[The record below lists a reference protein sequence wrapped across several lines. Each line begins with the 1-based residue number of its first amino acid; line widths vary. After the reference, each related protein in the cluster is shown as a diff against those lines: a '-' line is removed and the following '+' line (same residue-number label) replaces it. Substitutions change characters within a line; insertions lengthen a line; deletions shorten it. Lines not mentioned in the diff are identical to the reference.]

1 MAKKKDSSIK
11 DALTLGTKR
20 TLPKKTVKNVGQI
33 EKATAKIHE
42 EGKLEQ
48 EIKRKEEVKKTS
60 LHIPIDLYT
69 KLKRKSFDR
78 GITLR
83 KLIIETLKKEFD
95 T

>member
-1 MAKKKDSSIK
+1 MAKKKDNSIK
-11 DALTLGTKR
+11 DALTLGSKR
-20 TLPKKTVKNVGQI
+20 VLPKKTIKNVG
-33 EKATAKIHE
+33 EVEEATAKIHE
-42 EGKLEQ
+42 ETKLEKK
-48 EIKRKEEVKKTS
+48 IKEKEEIKKTS

-95 T
+95 D

>member
-1 MAKKKDSSIK
+1 MAKKKDNSIK

-20 TLPKKTVKNVGQI
+20 TLPKKTIKDVGQV

-42 EGKLEQ
+42 ETKA
-48 EIKRKEEVKKTS
+48 KEEVKKTS
-60 LHIPIDLYT
+60 LHIPLDLYT